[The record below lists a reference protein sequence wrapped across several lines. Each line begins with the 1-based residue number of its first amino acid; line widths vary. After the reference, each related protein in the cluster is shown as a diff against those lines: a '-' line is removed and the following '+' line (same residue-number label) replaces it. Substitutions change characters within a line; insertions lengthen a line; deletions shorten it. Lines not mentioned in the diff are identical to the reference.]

1 MDGKALLPV
10 KAQAMDSEEMH
21 AWFGGRISRRLL
33 AIPFGGPIPA
43 KDAPRGVDLDG
54 EWFSER
60 TDIYGPYKALR
71 TYRERPVDFMHAN
84 DVLGHRL
91 DSVIV
96 GKAVLDAEPEEDGWW
111 ADLWLKAQ
119 EKRLSLIKSLAER
132 GGQLFGSSQAT
143 YKKANPD
150 TGEITEW
157 PYYIQTIAPTPQNTY
172 SVIRP
177 KAVLDGVNEAQI
189 ELASPL
195 KAWLADLD
203 ALGAN
208 LPQTFPDGGD
218 AAATATRLDDRMP
231 ELLEAWG
238 VHKQ

>member
-1 MDGKALLPV
+1 MDSPKALVPV
-10 KAQAMDSEEMH
+10 KAQALDAEEMQ
-21 AWFGGRISRRLL
+21 AWFAGRISRRLL
-33 AIPFGGPIPA
+33 AIPFGGPIPKA
-43 KDAPRGVDLDG
+43 NAPRGVDLDG

-71 TYRERPVDFMHAN
+71 QNRERPVDFMHGVDKTLTN
-84 DVLGHRL
+84 T
-91 DSVIV
+91 IV
-96 GKAVLDAEPEEDGWW
+96 GKAVLDEEPEEDGWW

-119 EKRLSLIKSLAER
+119 EKRLALVKSLAER
-132 GGQLFGSSQAT
+132 GAQLFGSSQAT
-143 YKKANPD
+143 WKKADPD

-157 PYYIQTIAPTPQNTY
+157 PYYIQTIAPTPQNTL

-177 KAVLDGVNEAQI
+177 KAVLDGLNESGI

-203 ALGAN
+203 ALGAD
-208 LPQTFPDGGD
+208 LPQTFPQGGD
-218 AAATATRLDDRMP
+218 AAATATRLTERMP

-238 VHKQ
+238 IHKQ